1 MLDIEIYGY
10 NMSIGQT
17 MNPWNLILYMGS
29 LPLWPPVWINQPWN
43 DSESIFQILISN
55 TLNYEIHLFKTICV
69 LKVKWYWTYWRRKM
83 YENVSIPKREI
94 DPQRWR
100 TLDKASLNSLNSVA
114 NPTAEIRVCWC
125 SLAILSC
132 RSWVWDGVGAAL
144 RQELSSTMAIN
155 GMTLCSKI
163 DCYYPTWQFMSLLT
177 WSKANFSILKCFSCL
192 YN

>member
-1 MLDIEIYGY
+1 MKWLRV
-10 NMSIGQT
+10 
-17 MNPWNLILYMGS
+17 NLPNSDLKH
-29 LPLWPPVWINQPWN
+29 LELRNPPVQNNLCP
-43 DSESIFQILISN
+43 EGEVILNI
-55 TLNYEIHLFKTICV
+55 LKT
-69 LKVKWYWTYWRRKM
+69 
-83 YENVSIPKREI
+83 ENVSIPKREI